1 MVDLLLSVILH
12 QLCSA
17 LLHQLSMVI
26 QCTQATTTLLQRYT
40 GTFLLH
46 HTAIVFHMRIL
57 NWVNGAHIWVL
68 GVLNLVLLS
77 LASALLDLVTLPLR
91 LHLPFQSV
99 IVKATISSDIT
110 VGMVGKRIAIGA
122 KRVGRTGGSIVVTD
136 AA

>member
-1 MVDLLLSVILH
+1 MVDLLPSVILH
-12 QLCSA
+12 QLLSV
-17 LLHQLSMVI
+17 LLHQLCMVI

-57 NWVNGAHIWVL
+57 NWINGAHIGVL

-77 LASALLDLVTLPLR
+77 MASALLDLVTLPLQ

-99 IVKATISSDIT
+99 SVKAMTSSDIT
-110 VGMVGKRIAIGA
+110 VATAGERIAIGA
-122 KRVGRTGGSIVVTD
+122 MRVGRTGGSTGVADVT
-136 AA
+136 